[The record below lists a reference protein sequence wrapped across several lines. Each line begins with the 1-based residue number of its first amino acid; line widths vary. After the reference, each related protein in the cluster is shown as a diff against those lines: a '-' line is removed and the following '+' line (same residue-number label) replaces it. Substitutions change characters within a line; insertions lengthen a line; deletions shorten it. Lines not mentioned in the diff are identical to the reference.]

1 MNNKRREKVLIEIA
15 ETIAALERNW
25 TNVKDK
31 STIEEE
37 MEKLILSN
45 YLTLEEIFWVDTY
58 IEKNKLI

>member
-1 MNNKRREKVLIEIA
+1 MNNKRREKKLIEIA

-25 TNVKDK
+25 TNAKDK
-31 STIEEE
+31 SPLEEE

-45 YLTLEEIFWVDTY
+45 YLTLEEILWVDDY